1 MPSSSW
7 GFPGGSDSKGSAC
20 NAGDLSSVPG
30 LGRSPGDGNGYP
42 LQYSCLENPTDRGDW
57 WATVLGIAE
66 SDVTTTFT
74 VTFQCLNLWWLL
86 EQSATDWRVYTHK
99 TITSHCSGGYR
110 SETGRR
116 DGQVPVSAPCLVV
129 EGELTCWR
137 AEGSLRGPF
146 Y

>member
-1 MPSSSW
+1 M
-7 GFPGGSDSKGSAC
+7 GY
-20 NAGDLSSVPG
+20 
-30 LGRSPGDGNGYP
+30 SPRD
-42 LQYSCLENPTDRGDW
+42 CK
-57 WATVLGIAE
+57 E

-129 EGELTCWR
+129 EGELTC
-137 AEGSLRGPF
+137 
-146 Y
+146 